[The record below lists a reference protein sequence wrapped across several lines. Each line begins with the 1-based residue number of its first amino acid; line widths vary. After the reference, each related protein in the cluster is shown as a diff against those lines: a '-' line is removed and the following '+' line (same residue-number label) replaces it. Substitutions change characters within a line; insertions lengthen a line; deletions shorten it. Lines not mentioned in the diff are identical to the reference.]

1 MVFSSL
7 HNNSKVKLTGIVLG
21 WVPLQRELNN
31 LGQWPQGSTSS
42 YQIAHEKENPT
53 LRNTYSYENRISH
66 GDIRA
71 PTRSAREKKQ
81 SLRREIRI
89 HRKSAREGKPYAEER
104 RENLTA
110 LVAWF
115 L

>member
-1 MVFSSL
+1 M
-7 HNNSKVKLTGIVLG
+7 KTE
-21 WVPLQRELNN
+21 PLR
-31 LGQWPQGSTSS
+31 
-42 YQIAHEKENPT
+42 
-53 LRNTYSYENRISH
+53 
-66 GDIRA
+66 GDIRT
-71 PTRSAREKKQ
+71 PTKSPREKKQ
-81 SLRREIRI
+81 SLLRREIRI